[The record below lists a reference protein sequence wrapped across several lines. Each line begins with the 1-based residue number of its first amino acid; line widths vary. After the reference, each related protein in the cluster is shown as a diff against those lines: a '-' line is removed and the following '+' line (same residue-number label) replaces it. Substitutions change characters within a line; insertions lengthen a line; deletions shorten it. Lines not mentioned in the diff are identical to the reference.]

1 MGQRVDG
8 IDLASP
14 LEQSTIDAIA
24 VSLAEHSVLLFKGQS
39 LSFDDLLRLREIFG
53 AAGLTAN
60 QLLGLGRKKYYP
72 DEVPDDITI
81 ISNIIYTFYR

>member
-1 MGQRVDG
+1 MEVIKTDKALGAEIID
-8 IDLASP
+8 IDLSKNVSKA
-14 LEQSTIDAIA
+14 EQKFIFDAYTDN
-24 VSLAEHSVLLFKGQS
+24 LVLLFKGQS

-72 DEVPDDITI
+72 D
-81 ISNIIYTFYR
+81 